1 MGLDEMSPGKKLQAA
16 REAKGI
22 AVGDV
27 SRDTRISAATLKG
40 LEEEDFKFLPRG
52 IYLRAFIKTYC
63 GVLGLEAK
71 VILDEFVEKYPDEVG
86 QIVKSDTV
94 TAFANEEY
102 GKRQVA
108 AAITI
113 VVTVLSV
120 VCLVVVVY
128 LVFQDSPEASDVV
141 VTSASDTTTMS
152 HNSAAGVV
160 GPEPTIE
167 SIDHDVA
174 VTDNELVIELAPQAE
189 CWVSAVVD
197 GVQSLSKLMKPGERE
212 IIRFTDRAI
221 LNIGDAGVLSLKI
234 NNRLVRPL
242 GGNGEVVTLTID
254 HSNYQTYFLP

>member
-22 AVGDV
+22 ALGDV

-52 IYLRAFIKTYC
+52 IYVRAFIKTYC

-120 VCLVVVVY
+120 VGLAVVVY
-128 LVFQDSPEASDVV
+128 LVFKDSPEASDVV
-141 VTSASDTTTMS
+141 VTSVSDTTTMS

-167 SIDHDVA
+167 S
-174 VTDNELVIELAPQAE
+174 
-189 CWVSAVVD
+189 
-197 GVQSLSKLMKPGERE
+197 
-212 IIRFTDRAI
+212 
-221 LNIGDAGVLSLKI
+221 
-234 NNRLVRPL
+234 
-242 GGNGEVVTLTID
+242 
-254 HSNYQTYFLP
+254 

>member
-1 MGLDEMSPGKKLQAA
+1 MSPGKKLQAA

-22 AVGDV
+22 ALGDV

-52 IYLRAFIKTYC
+52 IYVRAFIKTYC

-128 LVFQDSPEASDVV
+128 QNCLTPLGQCCDAGCAASCKIIKNDISRIGVNANYAIDDPKRFLRWI
-141 VTSASDTTTMS
+141 ASFFS
-152 HNSAAGVV
+152 SV
-160 GPEPTIE
+160 G
-167 SIDHDVA
+167 
-174 VTDNELVIELAPQAE
+174 TDNRVP
-189 CWVSAVVD
+189 
-197 GVQSLSKLMKPGERE
+197 PR
-212 IIRFTDRAI
+212 IRWCFT
-221 LNIGDAGVLSLKI
+221 
-234 NNRLVRPL
+234 
-242 GGNGEVVTLTID
+242 
-254 HSNYQTYFLP
+254 F